1 VIVLDTHAW
10 LWWQTADE
18 KLSNRAR
25 TEISDADRIGVCT
38 ISCYEVARAT
48 ARGRIHLDRDV
59 STWITQALAVAR
71 VEPLELTHRVAAAAG
86 ELGSEFPGDPVDRI
100 IYATTVAQGTRL
112 VTRDRE
118 LRRLDP
124 VRAVW

>member
-18 KLSNRAR
+18 KLSSGAR
-25 TEISDADRIGVCT
+25 SEIANADTLGVCS
-38 ISCYEVARAT
+38 ISCYEVTRAA
-48 ARGRIHLDRDV
+48 ARGRIRLDREPGA
-59 STWITQALAVAR
+59 WLGQALTADR
-71 VEPLELTHRVAAAAG
+71 VETLVLTHRIAAEAG
-86 ELGSEFPGDPVDRI
+86 ALGPEFPGDPVDRI
-100 IYATTVAQGTRL
+100 IYATTVEYGARL

-124 VRAVW
+124 LRTVW

>member
-1 VIVLDTHAW
+1 MIVLDTHAW

-18 KLSNRAR
+18 KLSSRAR
-25 TEISDADRIGVCT
+25 AEIAGAEQIGVCT

-48 ARGRIHLDRDV
+48 ARGRIRLDRDV
-59 STWITQALAVAR
+59 TTWISQALAVER
-71 VEPLELTHRVAAAAG
+71 VEPLGLTHRVAAQAG
-86 ELGSEFPGDPVDRI
+86 ELGPEFPGDPVDRI
-100 IYATTVAQGTRL
+100 IYATTVERGTQL

-124 VRAVW
+124 ARTIW